1 MVTQELLDNIA
12 ERYRLG
18 QKRAEIKEVLMA
30 EGWEDIDIDQAIGQL
45 QRAGLQQ
52 IPVVSKVMHVFN
64 EIDEKTSRLPPR
76 MILTALL
83 FCLLLVVAVGA
94 ILFFAFDPLGTRAGQ
109 RDEQRKTA
117 FIQLRTALSKYGNEK
132 KKYPQSLQELVP
144 AYVSALPIDPKTGK
158 QYEYILHK
166 ETNNYQLCISFEL
179 QTPQCVASSDTSI
192 IPVVT
197 PAL

>member
-12 ERYRLG
+12 ERYRIG
-18 QKRAEIKEVLMA
+18 QKRAEIKDTLMA
-30 EGWEDIDIDQAIGQL
+30 EGYEDIDIDAAIGQL

-52 IPVVSKVMHVFN
+52 IPIVAKVMHYYT
-64 EIDEKTSRLPPR
+64 EIDKKTSRMPPH
-76 MILTALL
+76 MVLISLL
-83 FCLLLVVAVGA
+83 FCLLIVVAVGV
-94 ILFFAFDPLGTRAGQ
+94 ILFFALDPLGMRAGQ

-117 FIQLRTALSKYGNEK
+117 FVQIRTALAKYGKDNQ
-132 KKYPQSLQELVP
+132 KYPASLKELVP
-144 AYVSALPIDPKTGK
+144 HYISSLPVDTKTSE

-166 ETNNYQLCISFEL
+166 QTGNYQLCISFEL
-179 QTPQCVASSDTSI
+179 QTPQCIASSDTST